1 MAVASPFLSVIKYIW
16 IKLLNQK
23 HILADWI
30 KNRIQLSTVYK
41 TLFRSKYTHRLKMKR
56 WKIIRQAN
64 DNQKTA
70 EVAILLLDTI
80 DF

>member
-1 MAVASPFLSVIKYIW
+1 MAVATTFLSVIKYIW
-16 IKLLNQK
+16 IKLLNQR

-30 KNRIQLSTVYK
+30 KNRIQLSAVYK
-41 TLFRSKYTHRLKMKR
+41 TQFRSKYTHRLKTKR
-56 WKIIRQAN
+56 WKIICQTN

-70 EVAILLLDTI
+70 EVAILILDTI